1 MRRTRGVTCSHG
13 LESTA
18 LPRFWRALTLL
29 VLISCGAPIAARAW
43 LGPFWIVHS
52 PMNLEGVAAIA
63 FLAGLAWLRRSAARE
78 STRRPLV
85 WDAVCVL
92 GLVVIVLGVFWKS
105 LWFPLVSD
113 DYILVTRTAHASG
126 PLFKL
131 FFTPGGDGSYRPV
144 GYLLL
149 ISSGR
154 WAGVEAFRWH
164 AISLALHAA
173 NAVLV
178 YMAARLATKRID
190 IALPAALIFA
200 LHGTRPEAVTWTAGR
215 FDVLAGFFALA
226 ALVVFLRYYEV
237 GSPVYA
243 IGSGLLVVV
252 AIMCKESA
260 YGFPALAAAFGFAS
274 GRLRWRR
281 LATTLVVPAAMLV
294 YRFILF
300 RGPGGYV
307 DPQTGHAQIL
317 SVRFLPVLKALFL
330 RFWAVLLFPIDW
342 AQKPEFYLA
351 ASLTLMV
358 GCLVVVLRWGR
369 GTRMLVLAGCTM
381 LTAFPAVH
389 LLAIGSDLLG
399 ERVLYLPAAVFAL
412 FLAVLVAS
420 IDKPVLAR
428 AAAVCVVIFYGAS
441 LVHNLGIWDRVSAL
455 ADRTCSA
462 ATPELEGAE
471 DAAILGIPVAIAGV
485 NFFANGFAECVA
497 LHAQTPPRNWTITHL
512 AGSEPRNVGGRVL
525 VWDETSQ
532 TLREK

>member
-1 MRRTRGVTCSHG
+1 MRRTRGGTCSNG
-13 LESTA
+13 SESTA
-18 LPRFWRALTLL
+18 LPRLWRALTLV
-29 VLISCGAPIAARAW
+29 VLISSGALIAARAW

-52 PMNLEGVAAIA
+52 PMNIEGVAAVA
-63 FLAGLAWLRRSAARE
+63 FLAGLAWLPGTGVLE
-78 STRRPLV
+78 STRRPIV

-92 GLVVIVLGVFWKS
+92 GLVVIVLCVFWKS
-105 LWFPLVSD
+105 LWFPLLSD
-113 DYILVTRTAHASG
+113 DFILVTRTAHASG
-126 PLFKL
+126 PLFKP

-149 ISSGR
+149 IWNGK
-154 WAGVEAFRWH
+154 WAGVDAFRWH
-164 AISLALHAA
+164 AVSLGFHAA

-178 YMAARLATKRID
+178 YLAARLATKRIE

-226 ALVVFLRYYEV
+226 GLVVFLRYYEV
-237 GSPVYA
+237 GSLVYA
-243 IGSGLLVVV
+243 VGSGLLVVL

-260 YGFPALAAAFGFAS
+260 YGFPALAAGFAFAS
-274 GRLRWRR
+274 DRWKWRR
-281 LATTLVVPAAMLV
+281 VATTLIAPAAMLV

-342 AQKPEFYLA
+342 AQKPEFYLT
-351 ASLTLMV
+351 ASLTLMLA
-358 GCLVVVLRWGR
+358 CLVVVLCWGR
-369 GTRMLVLAGCTM
+369 GARVLALAGCTM

-399 ERVLYLPAAVFAL
+399 ERVLYLPAATFAL
-412 FLAVLVAS
+412 FLAVLMAS
-420 IDKPVLAR
+420 IERPVVAR
-428 AAAVCVVIFYGAS
+428 CVAVCVVIFYGAS
-441 LVHNLGIWDRVSAL
+441 LVHNLGIWGRVAAV
-455 ADRTCSA
+455 ADRTCVA
-462 ATPELEGAE
+462 AAPKLSGAE